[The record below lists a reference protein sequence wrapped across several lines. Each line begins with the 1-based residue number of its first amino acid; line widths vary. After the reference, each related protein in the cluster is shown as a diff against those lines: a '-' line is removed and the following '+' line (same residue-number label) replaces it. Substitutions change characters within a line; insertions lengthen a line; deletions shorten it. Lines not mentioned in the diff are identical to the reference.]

1 MITESEFNAKA
12 QRARTRQ
19 ARTGLASEQ
28 FKATLLECVLLGGEV
43 LRGYFGK
50 LVRPR
55 QKEAASS
62 IVCDADIDSE
72 RRILRHIQALS
83 PGHNT
88 IAEES
93 GRVWRGSEY
102 TWVIDPLDGTSN
114 FVAGLPWFGVQI
126 ALLRGLEPVMAAMY
140 LPLED
145 QLYFAEAGKGAY
157 RNGKKVRVT
166 AEPELHRVLCAFG
179 FDPAPI
185 RRTRR
190 SVELLFR
197 VSAAV
202 RNTRTTNSLVDFC
215 YTVDGRLGGCIN
227 LKTRIWDI
235 APVALILPEAGGKFT
250 SLDGSPIVFD
260 LGAAAMDRNYPV
272 LGGSARL
279 HAKLA
284 ALTRR
289 YGH

>member
-1 MITESEFNAKA
+1 MVRKSTAAKQHANSKA
-12 QRARTRQ
+12 QTRI
-19 ARTGLASEQ
+19 ASEQ
-28 FKATLLECVLLGGEV
+28 FKATLLECVQMGGEV
-43 LRGYFGK
+43 LRRSFGK
-50 LVRPR
+50 LVHPR
-55 QKEAASS
+55 QKEAPSS
-62 IVCDADIDSE
+62 IVCDADLASE
-72 RRILRHIQALS
+72 RRILRHLQARF

-88 IAEES
+88 ITEES

-114 FVAGLPWFGVQI
+114 FVAGIPWFGVQI
-126 ALLRGLEPVMAAMY
+126 ALLRGPEPILGAMY

-145 QLYFAEAGKGAY
+145 TLYFAEAGKGAY

-166 AEPELHRVLCAFG
+166 AEPDLHRVLCAFG

-185 RRTRR
+185 RRSRR
-190 SVELLFR
+190 SIELLFR

-215 YTVDGRLGGCIN
+215 YTVDGRFGGCIN

-250 SLDGSPIVFD
+250 HLDGSRIGFELDARGVNRNYVI
-260 LGAAAMDRNYPV
+260 LGA
-272 LGGSARL
+272 SARL
-279 HAKLA
+279 HAKLV
-284 ALTRR
+284 ALTR
-289 YGH
+289 

>member
-1 MITESEFNAKA
+1 MVSKHTAAKQHVKRKA
-12 QRARTRQ
+12 QTRI
-19 ARTGLASEQ
+19 ASEQ
-28 FKATLLECVLLGGEV
+28 FKVALLQCVRIGGEV

-50 LVRPR
+50 LVHPR

-62 IVCDADIDSE
+62 IVCDADLDSE
-72 RRILRHIQALS
+72 KRILRHIQARF

-114 FVAGLPWFGVQI
+114 FVSGIPWFGVQI
-126 ALLRGLEPVMAAMY
+126 ALLRGLEPILGAMY

-145 QLYFAEAGKGAY
+145 TLYFAEAGHGAY

-166 AEPELHRVLCAFG
+166 AEPDLPRVLCAFG
-179 FDPAPI
+179 FDPAPV
-185 RRTRR
+185 RR
-190 SVELLFR
+190 SRRNVELLFR
-197 VSAAV
+197 VAAAV

-250 SLDGSPIVFD
+250 YLDGSRIVFD
-260 LGAAAMDRNYPV
+260 LDAQGINRNYMI

-284 ALTRR
+284 ALTR
-289 YGH
+289 